1 MLDEPYRW
9 VEAIRNRREYT
20 DDQLAG
26 ASPVV
31 ALACAD
37 GLLLLTS
44 TPGPRKL
51 FEVYNQ
57 VAFAG
62 IGHPADIE
70 KLRKAVID
78 IAHVEVFNLSAS
90 DVSLQRLVNLGVG
103 PMMKSAFDEIF
114 RSPYIARVLM
124 AELDPAEA
132 AETFY
137 TIDPDGSF
145 NSAAEAAVIAASPEA
160 AEAILERLR
169 GGGGRDPLD
178 AALVRALGAWGAG
191 LALSERGPEAE
202 EAGEA
207 GEAGEE
213 EVAAAIRGALGGGRI
228 EAAVLER
235 SRPTKTRFRLLDP
248 QELAPA
254 LAAFE

>member
-31 ALACAD
+31 GLAYDD

-103 PMMKSAFDEIF
+103 PVMKSAFDEIF

-124 AELDPAEA
+124 AELDPRDR

-137 TIDPDGSF
+137 TVDPDGSF
-145 NSAAEAAVIAASPEA
+145 SSAGGAAVIAGSREA
-160 AEAILERLR
+160 AETILGRLR
-169 GGGGRDPLD
+169 GEASEPLD
-178 AALVRALGAWGAG
+178 GALARALGAWGAG
-191 LALSERGPEAE
+191 RALAERGADAPDQ
-202 EAGEA
+202 GEV
-207 GEAGEE
+207 GEP
-213 EVAAAIRGALGGGRI
+213 EVAAAVRGALDSGRI

-248 QELAPA
+248 QELAPS

>member
-20 DDQLAG
+20 EDQLAG

-31 ALACAD
+31 GLACDD

-51 FEVYNQ
+51 FEVHNK

-78 IAHVEVFNLSAS
+78 IAHVEAFNLSAS
-90 DVSLQRLVNLGVG
+90 DISLQRLVNLGAG
-103 PMMKSAFDEIF
+103 PMMKAAFDEIF
-114 RSPYIARVLM
+114 RSPYVARVLV
-124 AELDPAEA
+124 AELDPADP

-145 NSAAEAAVIAASPEA
+145 NSAAEAAAIAGSREA
-160 AEAILERLR
+160 AEAILGRLR
-169 GGGGRDPLD
+169 GGDGRGPLD
-178 AALVRALGAWGAG
+178 AALARALGAWGAG
-191 LALSERGPEAE
+191 RALAGRGSEDPA
-202 EAGEA
+202 
-207 GEAGEE
+207 EE
-213 EVAAAIRGALGGGRI
+213 EVGEAAAAAAVRGALAGGRF

-235 SRPTKTRFRLLDP
+235 RRPTKTRFRLLEP
-248 QELAPA
+248 QELAA
-254 LAAFE
+254 SLAAFE

>member
-20 DDQLAG
+20 EDQLAG

-31 ALACAD
+31 GLACDD

-51 FEVYNQ
+51 FEVHNK

-78 IAHVEVFNLSAS
+78 IAHVEAFNLSAS
-90 DVSLQRLVNLGVG
+90 DISLQRLVNLGAG
-103 PMMKSAFDEIF
+103 PMMKAAFDEIF
-114 RSPYIARVLM
+114 RSPYVARVLV
-124 AELDPAEA
+124 AELDPADP

-145 NSAAEAAVIAASPEA
+145 NSAAEAAAIAGSREA
-160 AEAILERLR
+160 AEAMLGRLR
-169 GGGGRDPLD
+169 GGEGDPLD
-178 AALVRALGAWGAG
+178 AALARALGAWGAG
-191 LALSERGPEAE
+191 RAVAGRGSEAPAAE
-202 EAGEA
+202 EVGEA
-207 GEAGEE
+207 
-213 EVAAAIRGALGGGRI
+213 EVAAAVRGALDGGRF

-235 SRPTKTRFRLLDP
+235 RRPAKTRFRLLEP
-248 QELAPA
+248 QELAA
-254 LAAFE
+254 SLAAFE